1 MDMHKG
7 KIAGSTG
14 GNCARASAAELRC
27 EKGCHALR
35 GFQNPFSRFGGS

>member
-7 KIAGSTG
+7 KIAGGTA
-14 GNCARASAAELRC
+14 GNCARTSPAALGH

-35 GFQNPFSRFGGS
+35 GFQNPSPEFSGS